1 MTRTHRILVVDDVAQ
16 NRLLLGGII
25 KSIGY
30 ELETASHG
38 LEVLAKLPGV
48 DLVLLDVMMP
58 GVDGFEVVRRI
69 RDHPTFHDLPVIM
82 VTALD
87 SREDRVR
94 SLEAGA
100 SDFIAKP
107 VDRSQL
113 RVRIDLQLQLKDAQD
128 EIRSCRGEL
137 EALAAGGLSHRE
149 RWDGTGVPH
158 GLAGDQIPLGGR
170 VGALVEAFAALTAS
184 QPGQPAVSSREA
196 LDVMRKSRGSQFDPQ
211 LFDLFAAFCGKLGH

>member
-1 MTRTHRILVVDDVAQ
+1 MSRTHRILVVDDVAQ
-16 NRLLLGGII
+16 NRLLLGGIV

-30 ELETASHG
+30 EVETASHG
-38 LEVLAKLPGV
+38 LEVLAKLPEI

-69 RDHPTFHDLPVIM
+69 RAHPVFRDLPVIM

-87 SREDRVR
+87 SREDRVQ

-113 RVRIDLQLQLKDAQD
+113 RVRIGLQLQLKDAQD
-128 EIRSCRGEL
+128 EIRRCRAEL
-137 EALAAGGLSHRE
+137 AALASGDLCHRE
-149 RWDGTGVPH
+149 KWDGTGSPH

-170 VGALVEAFAALTAS
+170 IGALVEAFVALTAS
-184 QPGQPAVSSREA
+184 QPGQPEVTSREA
-196 LDVMRKSRGSQFDPQ
+196 LDVMRKNRGSQFDPQ
-211 LFDLFAAFCGKLGH
+211 LFDLFAAFCGKTGR